1 MELKSLLFTQ
11 ILANAHHWVIKQVI
25 VKPQTSEGSDKEN
38 WKLENLG
45 QIFEMNLCMFETV
58 SNTIGAYFK

>member
-1 MELKSLLFTQ
+1 ML
-11 ILANAHHWVIKQVI
+11 IKQVI
-25 VKPQTSEGSDKEN
+25 VKSQTSEGSDKEN